1 MHVVI
6 IGCGRVGSQLA
17 LMLSEANHDVVV
29 IDLNPEAFRRLGAV
43 FNGVTITG
51 LGFDEQVLREAGI
64 EKADAVAAVTELD
77 NTNLM
82 TAEVASKIFGVKK
95 VVTRLYHPD
104 RESTY
109 RKLNLDY
116 VCGTTVVANKIY
128 EKLTESPYFI
138 LHSIESKIHII
149 EFLLSSSYNGVS
161 AGELEKKFKIKIISV
176 TRAGVTLI
184 PELKSVL
191 HTGDRIVIALEK
203 SSIDIVE
210 RLMK

>member
-1 MHVVI
+1 MYVII

-17 LMLSEANHDVVV
+17 LMLSKADHDVVI
-29 IDLNPEAFRRLGAV
+29 IDSNPDAFRRLGAV
-43 FNGVTITG
+43 FNGITITG
-51 LGFDEQVLREAGI
+51 LGFDEQTLREAGI

-82 TAEVASKIFGVKK
+82 TAEVASKIFEVKK

-138 LHSIESKIHII
+138 LHSIEGKIDII
-149 EFLLSSSYNGVS
+149 EFLLGSSYNDKPVID
-161 AGELEKKFKIKIISV
+161 LEKKFKIRMISV
-176 TRAGVTLI
+176 TRADVTLI
-184 PELKSVL
+184 PETKSIL
-191 HTGDRIVIALEK
+191 RSGDRIVAAIDR
-203 SSIDIVE
+203 SSMDVIE
-210 RLMK
+210 RLIK